1 MIGGFGGKLMQERGP
16 TDRTPRWVRAI
27 GIVALALLLFVGI
40 HLIGRSLLGHALGG
54 PGNQMPP
61 SNATERGMQQP

>member
-1 MIGGFGGKLMQERGP
+1 LEASLVHDHGSTQN
-16 TDRTPRWVRAI
+16 TPRWVKMS
-27 GIVALALLLFVGI
+27 GIIVIALLLLFGSL

-54 PGNQMPP
+54 HGNQVPP